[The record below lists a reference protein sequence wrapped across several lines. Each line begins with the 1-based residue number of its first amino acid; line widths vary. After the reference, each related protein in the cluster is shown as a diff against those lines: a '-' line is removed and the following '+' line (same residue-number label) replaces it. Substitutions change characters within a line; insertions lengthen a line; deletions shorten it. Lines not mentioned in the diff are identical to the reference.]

1 MFEKIQKI
9 VTSIKD
15 GMHLCMAESSYLARL
30 PPLCPVTSNPASS
43 FNEGVRAYTTAANL
57 RWALFLNGW

>member
-1 MFEKIQKI
+1 MIEKNEKN

-15 GMHLCMAESSYLARL
+15 GMDLCMAGSFRQDFPS
-30 PPLCPVTSNPASS
+30 LCLVTSNPASS